1 MSTLTGVGSRLGV
14 LIPVA
19 EMPVR
24 GGIISFFPGWEVEPT
39 SNLGFPVPTCV
50 FSEAQAPWSLTRSPA
65 RWLLDFPGLATSFPG
80 WPELGRRVGSA
91 IVSNTAWRQ
100 MWEDSHPR
108 TEEPH
113 VLRSCLDLLLER
125 KNTMVIT
132 VTYPRAQDSFR
143 GALHLDL
150 GFPNSLPLLFHL
162 CLSWFGSS
170 WLKQSIW
177 LMRLVY
183 QAQLG
188 LWIASCSSPYPP
200 VNRWLLLGVTPFCW
214 HIRITSH
221 LESVLVAGS

>member
-1 MSTLTGVGSRLGV
+1 MCWFLWLRCQWEEGSSLSFLGGRWSQ
-14 LIPVA
+14 PQ
-19 EMPVR
+19 
-24 GGIISFFPGWEVEPT
+24 ISAFLSPRVCSLKPKLPR
-39 SNLGFPVPTCV
+39 SLP
-50 FSEAQAPWSLTRSPA
+50 EAQHADCWTSQG
-65 RWLLDFPGLATSFPG
+65 WLLPSRGDPA
-80 WPELGRRVGSA
+80 EGRRVVLA
-91 IVSNTAWRQ
+91 IVSSTAWRQ

-113 VLRSCLDLLLER
+113 ALRPCLDLLLER
-125 KNTMVIT
+125 KDTMVIT

-150 GFPNSLPLLFHL
+150 GLPNSLPLLFHL

-170 WLKQSIW
+170 WLKKSIW

-188 LWIASCSSPYPP
+188 LWIASRSLSYPP

-214 HIRITSH
+214 HTRITSH